1 MNGYKANPKLQAIIE
16 AATLEAM
23 DAVMILASKQIK
35 KKLSTPPTRS
45 GRIYRKKGGRMHR
58 ASRAGEPPA
67 VDTGTLRGSWGIR
80 DDGKPETKE
89 GVVTRASGKGRY
101 KLYFGSR
108 LDYSKID
115 SGYGRVAARPYIE
128 PALSL
133 VRAQI
138 PKVAARAFAYHL
150 KRSAGK

>member
-67 VDTGTLRGSWGIR
+67 VDTGTLRRSWGMQAGR
-80 DDGKPETKE
+80 AESADGF
-89 GVVTRASGKGRY
+89 VSRSRNRSRY
-101 KLYFGSR
+101 TLSFGSR
-108 LDYSKID
+108 LDYAKID
-115 SGYGRVAARPYIE
+115 GGWGRVAARPYIE

-133 VRAQI
+133 VRYQI
-138 PKVAARAFAYHL
+138 PKIAARAFAYHL
-150 KRSAGK
+150 KQSAGK